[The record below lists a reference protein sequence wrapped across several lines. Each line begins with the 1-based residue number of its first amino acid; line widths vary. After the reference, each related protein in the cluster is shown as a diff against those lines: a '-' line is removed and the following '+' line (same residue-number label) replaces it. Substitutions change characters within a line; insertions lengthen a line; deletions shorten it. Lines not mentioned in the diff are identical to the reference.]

1 MFVTDKGTSAVASVG
16 VGTKGSN
23 NNYTFNKNKRI
34 MATIRRSNG
43 FHAKNSM
50 KVITIMKDEHLCKMY
65 WEKDNPHKKCLLFA
79 RYKVFVQTKDGA
91 IYVLSALDDTDLA
104 NTDWTNEDYDFF
116 RPLDV
121 PITLSELE
129 YYVDNEIA
137 YNKEIECDDDEEEA
151 RSYVYDLLKEMI
163 ADPMVTEDVRD
174 FLKDK

>member
-1 MFVTDKGTSAVASVG
+1 
-16 VGTKGSN
+16 
-23 NNYTFNKNKRI
+23 

-43 FHAKNSM
+43 FYAKGSM
-50 KVITIMKDEHLCKMY
+50 KVISVMKDEHLCKMY

-79 RYKVFVQTKDGA
+79 RYKVFVQTEDGA
-91 IYVLSALDDTDLA
+91 IYVLSALNNTDLA

-137 YNKEIECDDDEEEA
+137 YNKEFVCDDDEEEA

-163 ADPMVTEDVRD
+163 ADPMVTDEVRD

>member
-1 MFVTDKGTSAVASVG
+1 MG
-16 VGTKGSN
+16 KGSIVAATGGDGTRDLY

-43 FHAKNSM
+43 FHAKGRM
-50 KVITIMKDEHLCKMY
+50 KVITVIKDEHLCKYY

-79 RYKVFVQTKDGA
+79 RYKVFVQTEDGA

-116 RPLDV
+116 RPLET

-137 YNKEIECDDDEEEA
+137 YNKEIECDDDGEEA
-151 RSYVYDLLKEMI
+151 KSYVYDLLKEMI
-163 ADPMVTEDVRD
+163 ADPMVTDEVRD